1 LVTQVAGFFQL
12 KELLSTMKNNMAQ
25 KEAIEILQSLD
36 IETDKILCTDG
47 CALQAL
53 IDYVKWLLQLFHQV
67 KRM

>member
-1 LVTQVAGFFQL
+1 
-12 KELLSTMKNNMAQ
+12 MKNNMAQ